1 MWDVDTR
8 RGGNRPAQELTKR
21 ELLAAI
27 AMHAITVQPH
37 FVCSPEECA
46 RGAVVRA
53 DELLKALRGE
63 E

>member
-1 MWDVDTR
+1 MWTVESH
-8 RGGNRPAQELTKR
+8 PILTKR

-27 AMHAITVQPH
+27 AMHAITVQSH

-63 E
+63 GE